1 MNNKICLTGKIL
13 FEPENIT
20 KKHNQQ
26 SSWKYIAMVL
36 IDGDVTDYYS
46 WYINKRYNLKLNKP
60 LRGAHIS
67 FINDSFRDLS
77 LNGKRSE
84 YEVKNL
90 WNKVKLKWDNVEI
103 PIMLNLEPKTDN
115 KHWWLNVDYEY
126 RDLLYGIRNELGLGR
141 PFFGLHM
148 SIGYANEKNI
158 EHSKYIHTLV
168 KNGLIT

>member
-1 MNNKICLTGKIL
+1 MNNKLCLSGKIL

-26 SSWKYIAMVL
+26 ASWKYIAMVL
-36 IDGDVTDYYS
+36 IDGDITDYYS

-77 LNGKRSE
+77 LNGQRSE
-84 YEVKNL
+84 DEVKNL
-90 WNKVKLKWDNVEI
+90 WNKVKSKWDNVEI
-103 PIMLNLEPKTDN
+103 PIMLNLEPKTDD
-115 KHWWLNVDYEY
+115 KHWWLNVDREY
-126 RDLLYGIRNELGLGR
+126 RDLLHGIRSELGLGR

-148 SIGYANEKNI
+148 SIGYVNEKNF

-168 KNGLIT
+168 KRGLI